1 MLFRSNLLKIGDGI
15 NNWSNLNNHN
25 HTSSN
30 ITDFASSVSGLLP
43 VTNLLAGSYIGL
55 SQTGSSFT
63 VSATGLQPSGNYSLV
78 GHSHNTTDIIG
89 LSPAIDDRVITYL
102 NSINGVSFQFLAKI
116 IILYNSSFDLNATST
131 IPRENIYI
139 FNTGSENYGLILP
152 DAINNQSTFT
162 LKNNTSGT
170 IYYKTIN
177 NQTIDGNTIIG
188 LNRRYMSITVVSDG
202 SNWIII

>member
-1 MLFRSNLLKIGDGI
+1 MLFRS
-15 NNWSNLNNHN
+15 
-25 HTSSN
+25 
-30 ITDFASSVSGLLP
+30 
-43 VTNLLAGSYIGL
+43 
-55 SQTGSSFT
+55 
-63 VSATGLQPSGNYSLV
+63 LQPSGNYSLV